1 MLFSN
6 GDFKSPNRVPDVI
19 FRKII
24 PSLLDVHFSTRIFS
38 ILVLKTGD
46 PKIKDSN
53 HPSYLGA
60 RAPMEETDIY
70 FDVTVEIIT
79 EAPRD

>member
-6 GDFKSPNRVPDVI
+6 GDFESPNRVPDVI
-19 FRKII
+19 FQKVI
-24 PSLLDVHFSTRIFS
+24 PSLLDVRFSTRIFS

-46 PKIKDSN
+46 PKIKDTN
-53 HPSYLGA
+53 HSSYLGA
-60 RAPMEETDIY
+60 HAPMEETDMY